1 MARKKHDPDCQPSQK
16 KLNREEE
23 NEEGMDIFWK
33 YLLKIDQTYPSKQ
46 GMIDL
51 VLNLS
56 TKTSNTKGWRSKNK
70 AAQRTKLFSAFEIQ
84 PGHY

>member
-1 MARKKHDPDCQPSQK
+1 
-16 KLNREEE
+16 
-23 NEEGMDIFWK
+23 MDIFWK

-56 TKTSNTKGWRSKNK
+56 TKTSTTKGGEAKTRRLIEPSFSQHLKSNLVIIK
-70 AAQRTKLFSAFEIQ
+70 AYMIYLRYALYESVPMKSE
-84 PGHY
+84 